1 MRKSKSKSIESG
13 SEQSETGRAISNNEL
28 PTIISARTGLIGKD
42 DALMRN
48 LPKSYADKTLGSVL
62 DYLLQQKALQ
72 GDEIP
77 LARSIQKEMN
87 EDDFVVVVNGK
98 NAELGDKL
106 ANYVVRK
113 EHKLP
118 NGQVKAYNELEI
130 EVSAVQE
137 GGFYRFH

>member
-1 MRKSKSKSIESG
+1 MRARKSKSKEHEPKQQRIGVTE
-13 SEQSETGRAISNNEL
+13 NNKL
-28 PTIISARTGLIGKD
+28 PTIVSARTGLIGKD
-42 DALMRN
+42 DSIMRN
-48 LPKSYADKTLGSVL
+48 LPKSYGGKTIGNAL

-72 GDEIP
+72 DDEIP
-77 LARSIQKEMN
+77 LARSIKREMKA
-87 EDDFVVVVNGK
+87 DDFVVVVNGK

-106 ANYVVRK
+106 ADYAVRK

-118 NGQVKAYNELEI
+118 NEQVKAYNELEI